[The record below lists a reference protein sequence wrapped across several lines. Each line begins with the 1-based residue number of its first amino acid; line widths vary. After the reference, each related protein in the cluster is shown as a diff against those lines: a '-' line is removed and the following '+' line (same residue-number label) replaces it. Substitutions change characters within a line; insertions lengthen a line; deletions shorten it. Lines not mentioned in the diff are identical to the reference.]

1 MATDARRSAL
11 AAHAGRM
18 ADASGDDVRLRGVP
32 GLAQTGLRVAPDGPA
47 AARVAA
53 ALGVGLP
60 VEPCTVAAV
69 GERRVL
75 WLGPD
80 EWLVVGPAGTEAA
93 TLGALREAA
102 GEEGSAVDL
111 SANRV
116 VIEVAGPAAR
126 EVLSTCCPLDLHAT
140 AFGPDRVAGTLLGTA
155 QAFVEQTA
163 DEPCFRIHVRPSFL
177 AYAVDWLVAGV
188 EGVRAGESAT
198 S

>member
-1 MATDARRSAL
+1 
-11 AAHAGRM
+11 M

-32 GLAQTGLRVAPDGPA
+32 GVAQTGLRVAPAGEA
-47 AARVAA
+47 AERVAA
-53 ALGVGLP
+53 ALGVALP
-60 VEPCTVAAV
+60 LEPCTVAAV

-80 EWLVVGPAGTEAA
+80 EWVVIGAPGSEAA
-93 TLGALREAA
+93 TLQALREAV
-102 GEEGSAVDL
+102 GDTGSAVDL

-116 VIEVAGPAAR
+116 VVEVAGPAAR
-126 EVLSTCCPLDLHAT
+126 DVLSTCCPLDLHPR

-155 QAFVEQTA
+155 QAFVEQTT

-188 EGVRAGESAT
+188 EGVRAGAQAT
-198 S
+198 G